1 MADEESKKKK
11 KKKHMIYKIKYK
23 SNGAILFGFTEAEGE
38 LLYFLYV
45 NFIFNCLKEDRMR
58 LKQI

>member
-1 MADEESKKKK
+1 MV
-11 KKKHMIYKIKYK
+11 
-23 SNGAILFGFTEAEGE
+23 LFFFEFTEAERE

-45 NFIFNCLKEDRMR
+45 NFIFNSLKEDRMR